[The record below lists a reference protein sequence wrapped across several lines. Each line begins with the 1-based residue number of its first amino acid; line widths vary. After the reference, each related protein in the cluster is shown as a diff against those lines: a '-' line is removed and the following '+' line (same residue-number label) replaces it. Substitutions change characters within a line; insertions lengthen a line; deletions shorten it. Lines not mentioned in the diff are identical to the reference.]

1 MKIKLKYLLWVPLV
15 LVWVSCTDP
24 VRPVPP
30 GEIPVDEPARSFL
43 ALGDS
48 YTIGQSVPVSDR
60 WPNQL
65 VGQLREKGFYM
76 ADPQIIAMTGWTT
89 ANLLQT
95 MQTAQLTPPYDMV
108 TLLIGVNDQYQG
120 RTLESYRQ
128 GFTALLTRAVEL
140 ADADPAR
147 VIVVSIPDYSVTP
160 FAEMRNPARIRT
172 ALNQFNALN
181 LELAFAAG
189 VHYVDITPGSREAA
203 ADLSLLAPDQ
213 LHPSG
218 KMYAEWVKLI
228 LPVAEG
234 ILEN

>member
-1 MKIKLKYLLWVPLV
+1 MKTKIKYLVLAPLV
-15 LVWVSCTDP
+15 LVWLSCKEP
-24 VRPVPP
+24 VRPEPP
-30 GEIPVDEPARSFL
+30 ANKPAEEPAQSFL

-48 YTIGQSVPVSDR
+48 YTIGQSVPAADR

-65 VGQLREKGFYM
+65 VRQLRERSLDM
-76 ADPQIIAMTGWTT
+76 TDPVIIAMTGWTT
-89 ANLLQT
+89 ANLLQAV
-95 MQTAQLTPPYDMV
+95 QNAELTPPYDLV

-120 RTLESYRQ
+120 RSLESYRQ
-128 GFTALLTRAVEL
+128 GFAPLLTRAIEL
-140 ADADPAR
+140 AGDEPER

-160 FAEMRNPARIRT
+160 FAEMRNPARIRA
-172 ALNQFNALN
+172 ALDQFNALN
-181 LELAFAAG
+181 LELSRAAG

-228 LPVAEG
+228 LPVAES
-234 ILEN
+234 LLCN